1 MEEYL
6 HNYIIDNS
14 TISSYPKDYVK
25 NLKSITKYNDE
36 YTLQYYNQMF
46 AQYGMDTYENVWDT
60 RDGIDDE
67 IAYEHEL
74 TDRAK
79 EMAAQALIYQAIYE
93 KAGLSVDFE
102 ALTAEMTEDY
112 GEEYVTG
119 MKENYGQGYMN
130 QAEIQEVVMDYL
142 VANANVQ

>member
-1 MEEYL
+1 
-6 HNYIIDNS
+6 
-14 TISSYPKDYVK
+14 
-25 NLKSITKYNDE
+25 
-36 YTLQYYNQMF
+36 
-46 AQYGMDTYENVWDT
+46 
-60 RDGIDDE
+60 
-67 IAYEHEL
+67 
-74 TDRAK
+74 
-79 EMAAQALIYQAIYE
+79 MAAQALIYQAIYE

-119 MKENYGQGYMN
+119 MKENYGQGYMI